1 MDPSDV
7 EMEAAEAE
15 PTPQPPHPPPQPA
28 SAGEGWSMLSRAR
41 ALLEEGKPSL
51 ALQAVS
57 YLSSLRLLHSAS
69 ISLAVY
75 ASIPRLVLGM
85 GNSLGST
92 LVLVYVH
99 VDVVLKKGAGNGQ
112 NAYHELEYD
121 LKQEYPDGPL
131 PFILLAIRSQG
142 GEQALMQTLNRA
154 RELYRQRSQPNPSVD
169 DLASLLAQ
177 CAIAEAQSTG
187 TAQAPGSDPVTMLDS
202 DEACI
207 LAESGRKQIILDA
220 FADGSSFICLKCG
233 GLFSTS
239 RKDEHLAYWCGTA

>member
-7 EMEAAEAE
+7 DMEAAEAE
-15 PTPQPPHPPPQPA
+15 PTSQSPQPA
-28 SAGEGWSMLSRAR
+28 AAGEGWSMLSRAR

-51 ALQAVS
+51 ALQA
-57 YLSSLRLLHSAS
+57 
-69 ISLAVY
+69 
-75 ASIPRLVLGM
+75 
-85 GNSLGST
+85 
-92 LVLVYVH
+92 
-99 VDVVLKKGAGNGQ
+99 
-112 NAYHELEYD
+112 
-121 LKQEYPDGPL
+121 
-131 PFILLAIRSQG
+131 ILLAIRSQG
-142 GEQALMQTLNRA
+142 GEQALVQTLNRA
-154 RELYRQRSQPNPSVD
+154 RELYRQKLQPNPSVD

-239 RKDEHLAYWCGTA
+239 RKDEHLAYWCGIA